1 MGTSQSSQDDSA
13 VRPIAVTNDQSES
26 KEADNNKPD
35 NATSR
40 NVIVKEIA
48 SMIMN
53 GRRNSTDD
61 WIEFVYSFATRLC
74 DELRRDAATED
85 AFCDR
90 NTLHERVKRTGVA
103 MIKADPTDPQL
114 QKLKEMSLFNVEPIV
129 EVVELAAKEEER
141 DSPRAHPLAGS
152 SMAPTFQWRAGTTS
166 SEGAA
171 KSRNRAAW
179 DIPDVE
185 FPENSSE
192 RNAVLKTIVKLLSTK
207 RCNSTEN
214 WHRACPQLANRLE
227 GMLYKHA
234 PILAAYSDLSTVTE
248 RVLQFV
254 TLGGFKKP
262 FQVKVVRQ
270 TEHLDTYVVPPKVLP
285 KLNAQFSG
293 TIPDSSSAK
302 NASASL
308 GKTAEAPHSDTKRG
322 RPRKSSAESP
332 EPVASTA
339 KTATTSSNVEK
350 PLSPAPKDLLQ
361 RQQQRLLLLQH
372 AARCTHDEAHGTCP
386 VTPHCASMKALWQH
400 VQQCSLI
407 KCPTPHCVSSRYVL
421 SHWCNCADAD
431 CRMCQPAREGSDAH
445 LKRITAEEQAAARSL
460 ILINQA
466 QPQATSSSSE
476 HASSLS
482 KRKPSTQLDEE
493 GPVSPSKKKLK
504 EQGVTGTKE
513 NVVNFGDLSS
523 PQAKHRLSAADKAY
537 RAGSGGSGGGHRG
550 GDAGSVHSAHSA
562 RSGISLHSHTS
573 KQSRHSAASGLSR
586 GSSHLSPRG
595 TAGSSSNRA
604 GGTSNTAQWIQ
615 RLFLPVIEE
624 LLQMPGAELVFGQP
638 VDPAALGL
646 PNYFDVIKH
655 PMDLGTVRQTLQ
667 MRHYKD
673 VQDLLSDVQQTFAN
687 AMIYNRVGTEVFNLA
702 KKLRM
707 MFNEKSRKPRFEL
720 SAKLEEL
727 RAQREA
733 RVAPQSVSSMAVT
746 SVTAVRSV
754 AVFQDAPNKS
764 EPLSG
769 VEKASETALETAG
782 TGASSVRQLCI
793 EIPNPCL
800 E

>member
-13 VRPIAVTNDQSES
+13 VRPRAIPYDHSES
-26 KEADNNKPD
+26 KEADNNKQE

-40 NVIVKEIA
+40 NEIVKEIA

-114 QKLKEMSLFNVEPIV
+114 QKLKEMSLFYVEPKV
-129 EVVELAAKEEER
+129 EEVELVAKEEER

-192 RNAVLKTIVKLLSTK
+192 RNAVLKTIIKLLSTK

-234 PILAAYSDLSTVTE
+234 PNLAAYSDLSTVTE

-270 TEHLDTYVVPPKVLP
+270 AEHLDTYVVPPKVLP

-293 TIPDSSSAK
+293 TIPDPPSAK
-302 NASASL
+302 KASASL
-308 GKTAEAPHSDTKRG
+308 GKATEAPHSDTKRG
-322 RPRKSSAESP
+322 RPRKLS
-332 EPVASTA
+332 EPV
-339 KTATTSSNVEK
+339 TSSEK
-350 PLSPAPKDLLQ
+350 PLSPKDLLQ

-372 AARCTHDEAHGTCP
+372 AARCTHDETHGTCP

-400 VQQCSLI
+400 VQQCALI

-504 EQGVTGTKE
+504 EQGMTGAKE
-513 NVVNFGDLSS
+513 NMVNFGDLSS

-537 RAGSGGSGGGHRG
+537 RAGSSGSGGGHRS
-550 GDAGSVHSAHSA
+550 GDAGSVHSAHSG

-573 KQSRHSAASGLSR
+573 QQSRHSAASGLSR
-586 GSSHLSPRG
+586 GSSHLSQRG
-595 TAGSSSNRA
+595 GSGSSGNRA

-624 LLQMPGAELVFGQP
+624 LLQVPGAELVFGQP

-733 RVAPQSVSSMAVT
+733 RAAPQSVSSMAVT

-754 AVFQDAPNKS
+754 AVFQDAPDKS

-782 TGASSVRQLCI
+782 TGSASVRQLCI
-793 EIPNPCL
+793 EIPNPCF